1 MSSPEMAVVQAYLK
15 ELSLSAI
22 AKQLPSTLREAEQGR
37 HDPLEFLRVLLEAEL
52 NQRKINKAERCLRQ
66 AKFPYHKGL
75 EEFDFTA
82 LPSLDKAKVL
92 NLAGGEYIQKHHS
105 VILIGNTGTG
115 KTHLAIALARE
126 ACRQGYRV
134 RFYTAAALV
143 NELLEAQES
152 HTLGRLQNRWSKLH
166 LVVLDELGYIPFSK
180 TGAQLLFQ
188 FVSLAYERSS
198 LIVTTNLDFERW
210 PEVFGDAELTTAL
223 LDRLTHR
230 AIILPMNGESYRF
243 RDSLRMKQQQG

>member
-52 NQRKINKAERCLRQ
+52 NQRRINKAERCLRQ

-92 NLAGGEYIQKHHS
+92 NLACGKYIKKHQS

-115 KTHLAIALARE
+115 KTHSSPWLTS
-126 ACRQGYRV
+126 V
-134 RFYTAAALV
+134 AA
-143 NELLEAQES
+143 
-152 HTLGRLQNRWSKLH
+152 
-166 LVVLDELGYIPFSK
+166 
-180 TGAQLLFQ
+180 
-188 FVSLAYERSS
+188 SLSPP
-198 LIVTTNLDFERW
+198 I
-210 PEVFGDAELTTAL
+210 
-223 LDRLTHR
+223 
-230 AIILPMNGESYRF
+230 
-243 RDSLRMKQQQG
+243 

>member
-1 MSSPEMAVVQAYLK
+1 M
-15 ELSLSAI
+15 
-22 AKQLPSTLREAEQGR
+22 
-37 HDPLEFLRVLLEAEL
+37 
-52 NQRKINKAERCLRQ
+52 
-66 AKFPYHKGL
+66 
-75 EEFDFTA
+75 TA
-82 LPSLDKAKVL
+82 S
-92 NLAGGEYIQKHHS
+92 
-105 VILIGNTGTG
+105 TGTG

-166 LVVLDELGYIPFSK
+166 LVVLDELGYIPFTK